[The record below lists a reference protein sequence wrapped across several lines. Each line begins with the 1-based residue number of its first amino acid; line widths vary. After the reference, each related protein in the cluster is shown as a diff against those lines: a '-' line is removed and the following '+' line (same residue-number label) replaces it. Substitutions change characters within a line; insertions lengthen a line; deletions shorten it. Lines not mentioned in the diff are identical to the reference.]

1 MIRKQMILLFAT
13 AVFTAVACIAQ
24 PTANSKTSKAIA
36 FPGAEGFG
44 KYTTGGRGGK
54 VWIVNNLN
62 DAGPGSLR
70 EAVEAKGPRII
81 VFAVSGTIELT
92 SKLAIKND
100 DVTVAGQSAPG
111 DGICLKNYSFI
122 VEADNVIV
130 RYMRSRLGAERR
142 QEDDAMGGT
151 RQRSNI
157 IIDHCSA
164 SWSVDETASF
174 YHNRNFTM
182 QWCIVAESLNN
193 SVHSKGEHGYGGIWG
208 GEGATFH
215 HNLLADHK
223 SRNPRFSGS
232 ATTPNQPD
240 ELVDFRN
247 NVIFNWGENS
257 SYGGEKGSYNMVCN
271 YYKPGPATN
280 GKVIARIVQPWS
292 PLGKFYIFGNVIEGS
307 TSISLDNWSGG
318 VQVEN
323 LDSVKA
329 LAPFEVEK
337 INYTS
342 AKEAFAVVL
351 KYAGASKF
359 RDAADQRVIEQVRS
373 GKAMTGRKRNG
384 IIDSP
389 FDVGGWPE
397 LHSLPAPTDTDKDG
411 MPDEW
416 ETAHG
421 LNPNDANDAGTYTL
435 DKQFT
440 NVEMYLNGL
449 VAQITE

>member
-1 MIRKQMILLFAT
+1 MIRKPMMLVLAS
-13 AVFTAVACIAQ
+13 AVLTAVACTAQ
-24 PTANSKTSKAIA
+24 QPASSATDRAIA

-54 VWIVNNLN
+54 VWIVTNLN

-70 EAVEAKGPRII
+70 EAVEAKGPRVI
-81 VFAVSGTIELT
+81 VFAISGTIELA
-92 SKLAIKND
+92 SKLAIKNGD
-100 DVTVAGQSAPG
+100 ITIAGQSAPG
-111 DGICLKNYSFI
+111 GGICLKNYSFI

-130 RYMRSRLGAERR
+130 RYMRSRLGAEKH

-151 RQRSNI
+151 RQHNNI

-208 GEGATFH
+208 GESATFH

-232 ATTPNQPD
+232 ATTPNDPD

-271 YYKPGPATN
+271 YYKPGPATK
-280 GKVIARIVQPWS
+280 GKIADRIVQPWS
-292 PLGKFYIFGNVIEGS
+292 PLGKFYVFGNVVEGNSPVS
-307 TSISLDNWSGG
+307 TDNWNGG
-318 VQVEN
+318 VQTANV
-323 LDSVKA
+323 DSAKA
-329 LAPFEVEK
+329 LAPFDVEK
-337 INYTS
+337 IQYTS
-342 AKEAFAVVL
+342 AKDAYAAVL
-351 KYAGASKF
+351 KYAGANKF
-359 RDAADQRVIEQVRS
+359 RDAADQRVVEQARTGNATT
-373 GKAMTGRKRNG
+373 GKNRNG
-384 IIDSP
+384 ILDSP
-389 FDVGGWPE
+389 ADVGGWPV
-397 LHSLPAPTDTDKDG
+397 LLSIPPLIDSDKDG

-421 LNPNDANDAGTYTL
+421 LHPNNANDASAYTI
-435 DKQFT
+435 DKQYT
-440 NVEMYLNGL
+440 NLEMYLNGL
-449 VAQITE
+449 VVEVNK